1 MTPRTPGKS
10 TAAAA
15 PSPAPAT
22 TRAAGSAP
30 SAAGP
35 DEARLLGP
43 ALLLAALALVVTWAV
58 PRAIGDLWV
67 GLAAGRDIVAGR
79 LGRPDDWAFNTAGRA
94 WINQNW
100 GAHLLTWLAWS
111 TGGEAGL
118 LALKALL
125 IAALLGCVT
134 LAARVAGAGRV
145 AALVAAAGV
154 VVAAQGYIDLRPNL
168 FTLVMAPLVMALILR
183 AGAGGAAGGGDGATG
198 AASSVMPSSLPAQP
212 RRIAWAAAAVVL
224 WANLHGGFALG
235 LLMLWLWAGLHL
247 LRPAPGA
254 AGATRLYLGAAAVA
268 TLLAG
273 VVTPFGFM
281 NLLEPFAIAG
291 GAGWHD
297 VPEWRPLWAQAN
309 YDSTWGFFA
318 LLGALALLLALGGAG
333 VRNAAGEGARG
344 GRGGRDARA
353 AAGGA
358 GPATAT
364 LFLMA
369 LALLTLAMAV
379 GARRFVPLALVVL
392 APLVARA
399 LDAAARARGPRVL
412 PAALAAVAVGALC
425 LVPGEWRVYD
435 AANPRL
441 PRGASFFARMH
452 RLDGDFPGPATRFIA
467 ANGIGRADPAGVR
480 ALVAWEW
487 EGFVHLHCP
496 QLKVMMGGRAQ
507 QIYTPA
513 DLDAWQRLLA
523 DNTAA
528 QARALRIPLALLHAG
543 PETYGAQVSALLKDG
558 WAVLLADAPV
568 MLLVDPADPAM
579 AELLRR
585 AEAGE
590 LSYPDERTRLASLTW
605 LRFHAL
611 AAGRATPAELLA
623 AARPALAAGPDPTL
637 CGMVA
642 QAAGGS
648 AELNAAGTAL
658 LEEVVGRLAP
668 LDPLTA
674 PEGERALATRRAA
687 RAALATLYQRA
698 GQGEQAAAAAAA
710 AEQDAALLAR
720 LTARWKM

>member
-1 MTPRTPGKS
+1 MTPPRPGKPS
-10 TAAAA
+10 ATAA
-15 PSPAPAT
+15 PAPAPAPN
-22 TRAAGSAP
+22 RAPGSAP
-30 SAAGP
+30 SATGP
-35 DEARLLGP
+35 DEARLLAP

-125 IAALLGCVT
+125 IAALLGGVT
-134 LAARVAGAGRV
+134 LAARAAGAGRV

-154 VVAAQGYIDLRPNL
+154 AVAAQGYIDLRPNL

-183 AGAGGAAGGGDGATG
+183 AGAGGAASAGSPESSST
-198 AASSVMPSSLPAQP
+198 AAHP
-212 RRIAWAAAAVVL
+212 RRILWAAAAVVL

-247 LRPAPGA
+247 LRPVPGA
-254 AGATRLYLGAAAVA
+254 AGAPRLYLGAAAGA

-281 NLLEPFAIAG
+281 NLLEPFAIAQ

-297 VPEWRPLWAQAN
+297 VPEWRPLWAEAN

-333 VRNAAGEGARG
+333 ARGSVPNTARADARG
-344 GRGGRDARA
+344 GRGARDARDA
-353 AAGGA
+353 RVQAPGA

-364 LFLMA
+364 LFLVT

-392 APLVARA
+392 APLLARA

-412 PAALAAVAVGALC
+412 PAALAAVALGALW

-441 PRGASFFARMH
+441 PRGSSFFARMH
-452 RLDGDFPGPATRFIA
+452 RLDGDFPGAATRFIA
-467 ANGIGRADPAGVR
+467 ANGIGGADPAGVR

-487 EGFVHLHCP
+487 EGFVHLYCP

-507 QIYTPA
+507 QVYTPA
-513 DLDAWQRLLA
+513 DLDVWQRLLA

-528 QARALRIPLALLHAG
+528 QARALQIPLALLHAG

-558 WAVLLADAPV
+558 WVVLYADAPV

-579 AELLRR
+579 GDLVRR

-605 LRFHAL
+605 LNFHAV
-611 AAGRATPAELLA
+611 AAGRVEPLKLLLLA
-623 AARPALAAGPDPTL
+623 QAALAAGPDPTL
-637 CGMVA
+637 CGLAGQV
-642 QAAGGS
+642 AAGSPGLH
-648 AELNAAGTAL
+648 EAGIRL

-668 LDPLTA
+668 LDPLAA
-674 PEGERALATRRAA
+674 PDGERVLTTRRAA
-687 RAALATLYQRA
+687 RAALAALYQRA
-698 GQGEQAAAAAAA
+698 GQPDRAAAAAAA

-720 LTARWKM
+720 LQSRWKM